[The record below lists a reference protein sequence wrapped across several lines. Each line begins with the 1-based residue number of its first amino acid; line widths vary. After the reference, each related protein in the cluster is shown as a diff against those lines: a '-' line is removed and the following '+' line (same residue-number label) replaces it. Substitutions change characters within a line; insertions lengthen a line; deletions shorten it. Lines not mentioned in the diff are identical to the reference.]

1 MMSRTLLESI
11 EEDNRFSLGFGF
23 PIFYENFGEIVWLK
37 IDEIWVRASFWN
49 FFGFWIGVSWIDCKS
64 FGLIYAFN

>member
-37 IDEIWVRASFWN
+37 IDEIWVSASF
-49 FFGFWIGVSWIDCKS
+49 
-64 FGLIYAFN
+64 